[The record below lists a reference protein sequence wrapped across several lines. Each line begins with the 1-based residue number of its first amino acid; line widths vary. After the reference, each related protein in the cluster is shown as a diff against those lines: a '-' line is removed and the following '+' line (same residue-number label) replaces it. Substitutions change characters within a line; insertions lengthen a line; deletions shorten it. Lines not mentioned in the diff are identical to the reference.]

1 MSFTALSDL
10 AGLSAL
16 MIENESLF
24 NIMDFF
30 FFFESHNATRII
42 GR

>member
-16 MIENESLF
+16 MTENESLF

-30 FFFESHNATRII
+30 FFLNLTMQLA
-42 GR
+42 